1 MDGQA
6 AEAASDDARPLEF
19 VDLAAHLAAGCKP
32 RSEHRVGAEHEKLL
46 FQVSDLRRP
55 AYEGPGGV
63 QALLQGF
70 ERFGWR
76 GDYEENRH
84 GHMLIGAKRGGAN
97 LSLEPGGQ
105 FELSGAP
112 LDSLDA
118 IAAETGRHLQ
128 ECGELGAELGLGFA
142 GLGHDPLWRREDVPV
157 MPKARYDIMRS
168 YMPKVGGLGL
178 DMMLRTCTVQ
188 ANLDFASEADMAA
201 KFRTSLALQPL
212 ATALWANSPFVEG
225 EPTGWLSTRARVWT
239 DTDPD
244 RTGLLG
250 FVFDEG
256 FGFEAY
262 ADYALDVPM
271 YFVKRDGRY
280 VDLAGRSFRAF
291 MAGELPELP
300 GERATLKDW
309 EDHLTTLFPEVRLK
323 TYLEMRGADMGS
335 QAHLD
340 ALPAFWAGL
349 LYEPSALAAAW
360 DVAKAWTREDREALR
375 LDAAR
380 LGLKAQVAGR
390 PLAEVAREVVAI
402 ARAGLAARDA
412 ADPGLAQLDVLAE
425 SAETGRTQADRWLE
439 LYKGEWG
446 GDVRP
451 IYAASALT

>member
-6 AEAASDDARPLEF
+6 ADDARPLEF

-32 RSEHRVGAEHEKLL
+32 RGEHRVGAEHEKLL
-46 FQVSDLRRP
+46 FRTHGEPRRP
-55 AYEGPGGV
+55 SYDGPAGV
-63 QALLQGF
+63 QALLEGF

-118 IAAETGRHLQ
+118 IADETARHLG
-128 ECGELGAELGLGFA
+128 ECGELGRELGLGFA

-168 YMPKVGGLGL
+168 YMPTVGGLGL

-225 EPTGWLSTRARVWT
+225 APSGWLSTRARVWT

-250 FVFDEG
+250 FVFEEG

-262 ADYALDVPM
+262 ANYALDVPM
-271 YFVKRDGRY
+271 YFVKREGRY
-280 VDLAGRSFRAF
+280 VDLSGRSFRAF
-291 MAGELPELP
+291 LAGELPELP
-300 GERATLKDW
+300 DERPTLKDW
-309 EDHLTTLFPEVRLK
+309 EDHLTTIFPEVRLK

-335 QAHLD
+335 AAHLD

-349 LYEPSALAAAW
+349 LYDPAALAAAW
-360 DVAKAWTREDREALR
+360 DVAKGWTREDREALR

-380 LGLKAQVAGR
+380 LGLKAEVAGR

-402 ARAGLAARDA
+402 ARKGLAARETA
-412 ADPGLAQLDVLAE
+412 ASGVAQLDVLAE

-439 LYKGEWG
+439 LYDGEWG

-451 IYAASALT
+451 IYAAAALT

>member
-1 MDGQA
+1 MDDRA
-6 AEAASDDARPLEF
+6 AGDDRPLEF

-46 FQVSDLRRP
+46 YRRDDLRRP
-55 AYEGPGGV
+55 SYDGPGGV
-63 QALLQGF
+63 RALLEGS

-84 GHMLIGAKRGGAN
+84 GHMLTGAKRGGAN

-118 IAAETGRHLQ
+118 IADETGRHLQ

-142 GLGHDPLWRREDVPV
+142 GLGHDPLWSRADVPV
-157 MPKARYDIMRS
+157 MPKARYDIMRA
-168 YMPKVGGLGL
+168 YMPRVGGLGL

-201 KFRTSLALQPL
+201 KFRVSLALQPL

-225 EPTGWLSTRARVWT
+225 RPTGWLSTRARVWT

-250 FVFDEG
+250 FVFEEG
-256 FGFEAY
+256 FGFETY
-262 ADYALDVPM
+262 VDWALDTPM
-271 YFVKRDGRY
+271 YFVRREGKY

-291 MAGELPELP
+291 LAGELPELP
-300 GERATLKDW
+300 GERATMADW
-309 EDHLTTLFPEVRLK
+309 GDHLTTLFPEVRLK
-323 TYLEMRGADMGS
+323 TYLEMRGSDMGS
-335 QAHLD
+335 KAHLD

-349 LYEPSALAAAW
+349 LYDPAALAAAW
-360 DVAKAWTREDREALR
+360 DVAKGWTREDREALR

-380 LGLKAQVAGR
+380 LGLRAQVAGR
-390 PLAEVAREVVAI
+390 SLAEVAREVVAI
-402 ARAGLAARDA
+402 ARQGLAARDTTET
-412 ADPGLAQLDVLAE
+412 GLAQLDVLSE

-439 LYKGEWG
+439 LYEGEWA

-451 IYAASALT
+451 IYAASALA

>member
-6 AEAASDDARPLEF
+6 ADATSHDARPLEF

-32 RSEHRVGAEHEKLL
+32 RGEHRVGAEHEKLL
-46 FQVSDLRRP
+46 FRTGDLRRP
-55 AYEGPGGV
+55 SYDEPGGV
-63 QALLQGF
+63 RDLLAGF

-84 GHMLIGAKRGGAN
+84 GHMLIGGKRGGAS

-112 LDSLDA
+112 LDGLDA
-118 IAAETGRHLQ
+118 IAAEPARHLQ
-128 ECGELGAELGLGFA
+128 AGAERGGELGRGCA

-168 YMPKVGGLGL
+168 YMPRVGGLGL

-188 ANLDFASEADMAA
+188 ANLDFASEADMVA
-201 KFRTSLALQPL
+201 KFRVSLALQPL
-212 ATALWANSPFVEG
+212 ATALFANSPFVEG
-225 EPTGWLSTRARVWT
+225 KPSGWLSTRARVWT
-239 DTDPD
+239 DTDPH

-250 FVFDEG
+250 FVFEEG

-262 ADYALDVPM
+262 AAWALDVPM
-271 YFVKRDGRY
+271 YFVKREGRY
-280 VDLAGRSFRAF
+280 VDLSGRSFRAF
-291 MAGELPELP
+291 MAGELSELP
-300 GERATLKDW
+300 GERAALKDW

-335 QAHLD
+335 HAHLD
-340 ALPAFWAGL
+340 ALPALWSGL
-349 LYEPSALAAAW
+349 LYDPAALAAAW
-360 DVAKAWTREDREALR
+360 DLAKGWTREDREALR

-390 PLAEVAREVVAI
+390 PLGEVAREVVAI
-402 ARAGLAARDA
+402 ARQGLAARGIA
-412 ADPGLAQLDVLAE
+412 GAEHLDVLAE

-439 LYKGEWG
+439 LYEGEWNR
-446 GDVRP
+446 DVRP